1 MLRKNEEIKKDDT
14 KKSTIAD
21 RCACVLWRDLL
32 CMMIG
37 SIVLQ
42 GCGQLK
48 ARKWCFNMNTTKVSM
63 HDEKR
68 NSKDFNYLLLIWK
81 ANVWLSGQQI
91 TLTRT
96 LYFFTRILL

>member
-1 MLRKNEEIKKDDT
+1 MLRKYEEIKKDDT

-21 RCACVLWRDLL
+21 RCACVLWRGLL

-48 ARKWCFNMNTTKVSM
+48 TRKLCFNMNTTSKVSM

-68 NSKDFNYLLLIWK
+68 NSKDFN
-81 ANVWLSGQQI
+81 
-91 TLTRT
+91 
-96 LYFFTRILL
+96 